1 MNTHM
6 SGSPVPFDILNGESH
21 QEYIALL
28 HVKRPEYINWAVR
41 INKYT
46 KQITH
51 ISAGP
56 ILKNH
61 EYRNEVKPS
70 LFFYLEE

>member
-1 MNTHM
+1 MNAHM
-6 SGSPVPFDILNGESH
+6 SGNPVPYDILNGEAH

-41 INKYT
+41 INKNT

-56 ILKNH
+56 IVKNH
-61 EYRNEVKPS
+61 EYRNEVMPTLPLS
-70 LFFYLEE
+70 I